1 MISWCPVLPLYEFK
15 SGTSRRNRVR
25 RTAEPIQCSGL
36 EGTSNVMRRPNC
48 DTMLVVTGLLG
59 TVIFATLVLAVQEHH
74 PLPAEVAEKAMQM
87 RGEVLPNASF
97 NRSLRFRETCNEGD
111 L

>member
-1 MISWCPVLPLYEFK
+1 MNSNQEPLGEIAYDGQPSLF
-15 SGTSRRNRVR
+15 N
-25 RTAEPIQCSGL
+25 ALAL

-97 NRSLRFRETCNEGD
+97 NRSL
-111 L
+111 